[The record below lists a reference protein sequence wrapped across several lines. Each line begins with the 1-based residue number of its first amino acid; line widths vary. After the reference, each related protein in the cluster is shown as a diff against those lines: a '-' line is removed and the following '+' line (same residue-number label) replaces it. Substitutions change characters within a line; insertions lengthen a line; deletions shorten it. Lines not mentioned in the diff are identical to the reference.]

1 MILLRIGLLFAE
13 KAHTVHH
20 PSFEPTKQREY
31 KILIL
36 LLKAIT
42 LAQVVKF
49 FLLPIMIW
57 NNHTGD
63 MEKKFNFT
71 LVMGY
76 FVYGLIHVYS
86 GTIDSLFAPK
96 TININF
102 VYFGCAFGVVFV
114 SVVSNM
120 QRRITAAVI
129 LLALAIKTILS
140 NTIAESMEQFIL
152 M

>member
-1 MILLRIGLLFAE
+1 MGLLLAS
-13 KAHTVHH
+13 KIN
-20 PSFEPTKQREY
+20 SMPTSLQLNMQRES
-31 KILIL
+31 KLLIL

-42 LAQVVKF
+42 LANVVKF

-86 GTIDSLFAPK
+86 GRFRALHTVFQFQYQTECPLIFDRS
-96 TININF
+96 
-102 VYFGCAFGVVFV
+102 GVE
-114 SVVSNM
+114 STATHH
-120 QRRITAAVI
+120 RRIYTDHVGNQSDSVQSDSQFNGASAAMMV
-129 LLALAIKTILS
+129 
-140 NTIAESMEQFIL
+140 
-152 M
+152 